1 MVLYESNIVF
11 MAFGWLMYLCEI
23 VVWLLCVAFISED
36 NLVSSSTYIS
46 KFEYDSSFELKEKN
60 KEATI

>member
-1 MVLYESNIVF
+1 
-11 MAFGWLMYLCEI
+11 MYLCEI